1 MLNHTK
7 RGIVQLPYGHDD
19 AASHIDSPDNSA
31 YDSNNCFD
39 QQNLNDIV
47 GFGFIQKLHVFHN
60 SDDGDHISAA
70 ILDRIYTCGVSL
82 PCVHEV
88 MKLRFPFHN
97 GIIGVQNFLAGGI
110 SISDAVGSKPT
121 CFTDN
126 VVYVFSLFGVG
137 MYFCNIDDAAILRV
151 CRVLE
156 LFTIC
161 TVFIIRRF
169 CFQILVKSLSVYTDG
184 NILRDAACNLRILL
198 FERIR
203 KFKITNGSYRGGQKH
218 DKPDQGIKDRTYQ

>member
-1 MLNHTK
+1 
-7 RGIVQLPYGHDD
+7 
-19 AASHIDSPDNSA
+19 
-31 YDSNNCFD
+31 
-39 QQNLNDIV
+39 
-47 GFGFIQKLHVFHN
+47 
-60 SDDGDHISAA
+60 
-70 ILDRIYTCGVSL
+70 
-82 PCVHEV
+82 

-110 SISDAVGSKPT
+110 SISDAVGSKPA

-126 VVYVFSLFGVG
+126 IVYVFSLFGVG

-169 CFQILVKSLSVYTDG
+169 CFQIFVKLPCVNAESYIFRNAVCDV
-184 NILRDAACNLRILL
+184 RILL
-198 FERIR
+198 FEYIC
-203 KFKITNGSYRGGQKH
+203 KFKITDGSDCKRQKH
-218 DKPDQGIKDRTYQ
+218 DKSDQGIKNRTYQRFRKFSFLFHILFSVLHVRWLL

>member
-70 ILDRIYTCGVSL
+70 VLDRIYTCGVSL

-110 SISDAVGSKPT
+110 SISDAVGSKPA

-126 VVYVFSLFGVG
+126 IVYVFSLFGVG

-156 LFTIC
+156 LFT
-161 TVFIIRRF
+161 
-169 CFQILVKSLSVYTDG
+169 
-184 NILRDAACNLRILL
+184 N
-198 FERIR
+198 
-203 KFKITNGSYRGGQKH
+203 
-218 DKPDQGIKDRTYQ
+218 